1 MDDDMIPAK
10 GRSPNGWHRY
20 WTQERTLEGL
30 RAMLADISERGV
42 APPTSVAAYKEL
54 KRGHPE
60 YPPPRHVTG
69 YWGTLAGAWAAVGI
83 KVTPGFAPWSDADVR
98 KLRKAVQRGKTVA
111 QIAKQL
117 GRTEAGVR
125 NRLHVLGIDA
135 EAGDITAVEV
145 ARRFDAPLT
154 RVTAAIERGL
164 LPARRPKGS
173 RGYRIAPADADKLA
187 EYFTAPKRS

>member
-1 MDDDMIPAK
+1 MDDLMIPAK

-30 RAMLADISERGV
+30 RVMLADITERGE
-42 APPTSVAAYKEL
+42 AAPTSVAAYKVL

-69 YWGTLAGAWAAVGI
+69 YWGSLAGAWRAVGV
-83 KVTPGFAPWSDADVR
+83 KVSPGFVAWSEADVR
-98 KLRKAVQRGKTVA
+98 KLRKAVERGKTVA

-117 GRTEAGVR
+117 GRTEAAIR
-125 NRLHVLGIDA
+125 NRLHILGIDPV
-135 EAGDITAVEV
+135 GDDVTAADV
-145 ARRFDAPLT
+145 ARYFAIPLT
-154 RVTAAIERGL
+154 RVSAAIAAGT

-173 RGYRIAPADADKLA
+173 RGYRIALKDADALW
-187 EYFTAPKRS
+187 PRP